1 MKFEEL
7 GLHADVLEG
16 VANAGFTDCTKVQER
31 VCPIGLAG
39 KDIMARSKTGSGKTA
54 VFVLTILERMARA
67 REEGKTVKAM
77 IISPTRELALQI
89 AGDARLL
96 SSGMDGVRVG
106 CFYGGVGYDK
116 QKQEL
121 SEGVDIYVGTPGR
134 LIDFMR
140 SKEIDFKSIDSFVV
154 DEADRMFDMGFY
166 PDIKRIFAALPE
178 KTSRQTMMFS
188 ATLSTKVRDL
198 AWNYMN
204 DPEEIELEPEE
215 ITVNEIVQELYHV
228 SKADKFKL
236 LLLLLKR
243 ENPSAVLIFTNTKYM
258 AVNVSERLKLNGY
271 KAACLMGDMPQSKR
285 QKALD
290 QMKSGAVWGLIA
302 TDVAARGLQIDDLPL
317 VVNYDIP
324 EDYENYV
331 HRIGRTA
338 RAGKKGKSITF
349 ADEEYVWGLEPIEN
363 YIHMR
368 IPVMW
373 ADGLDEVHDLSEG
386 KRIRNKERLAGV
398 THDTRKMRGPRGAR
412 DSRTARDF
420 RGRKDSKERED
431 HRGSSG
437 QRVHGTQRDAGKLY
451 QRRTRRGFA
460 DDSRLAKL
468 SESERLAIY
477 RKEFFDN
484 DEGQEMVAREDARQ
498 NVMKPSGRDSGKRS
512 RRSDGRKPG
521 TASRASS
528 PRGSS
533 SDKLRQ
539 NRPERGSAPKGRQGA
554 KAGPSP
560 KGIQGKQSQGFQG
573 TQGSQKPAQGGIRGL
588 FHRLFGKTGNG
599 K

>member
-166 PDIKRIFAALPE
+166 PDIKRIFAALPD

-338 RAGKKGKSITF
+338 RAGKKGKSITL

-373 ADGLDEVHDLSEG
+373 VDGLDEVQDLSEG

-398 THDTRKMRGPRGAR
+398 THDTRKMRVPRGAR
-412 DSRTARDF
+412 VSRERRDF

-484 DEGQEMVAREDARQ
+484 DEGQEMAAREDARQ

>member
-7 GLHADVLEG
+7 GLHADVLKG
-16 VANAGFTDCTKVQER
+16 VANAGFTDCTKVQEK

-54 VFVLTILERMARA
+54 VFVLAILERMARA
-67 REEGKTVKAM
+67 REEGKTMKAM

-121 SEGVDIYVGTPGR
+121 AGGVDIYVGTPGR

-204 DPEEIELEPEE
+204 NPEEIELEPEE

-338 RAGKKGKSITF
+338 RAGKKGKSITL
-349 ADEEYVWGLEPIEN
+349 ADEEYVWGLEPIES

-373 ADGLDEVHDLSEG
+373 ADGLDEVQDLSEG

-398 THDTRKMRGPRGAR
+398 THDTRKARGPRGAKVSGNR
-412 DSRTARDF
+412 MDSR
-420 RGRKDSKERED
+420 G
-431 HRGSSG
+431 HG
-437 QRVHGTQRDAGKLY
+437 QRVHGQRVHEPQRDDGKPY
-451 QRRTRRGFA
+451 QKGTSRRFV
-460 DDSRLAKL
+460 DDSKLAKL

-484 DEGQEMVAREDARQ
+484 EA
-498 NVMKPSGRDSGKRS
+498 
-512 RRSDGRKPG
+512 G
-521 TASRASS
+521 TASGGSG
-528 PRGSS
+528 PRRNS

-539 NRPERGSAPKGRQGA
+539 NQPERGAATRGRQGA
-554 KAGPSP
+554 KASPSP
-560 KGIQGKQSQGFQG
+560 KGIQNQQSQG
-573 TQGSQKPAQGGIRGL
+573 SKDSRKPAQGGLRGL

>member
-16 VANAGFTDCTKVQER
+16 VANAGFTDCTKVQEK

-121 SEGVDIYVGTPGR
+121 AEGVDIYVGTPGR

-166 PDIKRIFAALPE
+166 PDIKRIFAALPD
-178 KTSRQTMMFS
+178 KASRQTMMFS

-338 RAGKKGKSITF
+338 RAGKKGKSITL

-373 ADGLDEVHDLSEG
+373 ADGLDEVQDLSEG

-412 DSRTARDF
+412 GARVSRERRDSR
-420 RGRKDSKERED
+420 G
-431 HRGSSG
+431 SG
-437 QRVHGTQRDAGKLY
+437 QRVHGTQRDARKPYKKGAS
-451 QRRTRRGFA
+451 RSFA
-460 DDSRLAKL
+460 DDSKLAKL

-484 DEGQEMVAREDARQ
+484 DEGQEMAAREDARQ
-498 NVMKPSGRDSGKRS
+498 NGMKPSGRDSGKRS

-521 TASRASS
+521 TASKGSS

-560 KGIQGKQSQGFQG
+560 KGIQDKQSQGFQG
-573 TQGSQKPAQGGIRGL
+573 TQGSQGSQGSQKPAQGGLRGL